1 MVYDVVGDETTMLN
15 EVDNSPDG
23 KVATLVPQQVFI
35 NKFLKNQQVIPNT
48 SLSINS
54 NIYSYGKNMKNFNA
68 KMFIIEKKH
77 YI

>member
-1 MVYDVVGDETTMLN
+1 MYDVVGDETTMLN

-35 NKFLKNQQVIPNT
+35 NKFLKNQQVITNT

-54 NIYSYGKNMKNFNA
+54 NIYSCGKNMKNFNS